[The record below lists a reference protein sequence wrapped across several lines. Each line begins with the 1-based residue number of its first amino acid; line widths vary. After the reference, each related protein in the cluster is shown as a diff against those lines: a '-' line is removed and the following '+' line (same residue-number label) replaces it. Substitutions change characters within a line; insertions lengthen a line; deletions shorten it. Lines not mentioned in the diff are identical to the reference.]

1 MKVAVI
7 GLGLIGGSIAR
18 AYKESGNTVIGC
30 DTDEVTIGWA
40 SVAGIIDEKLN
51 ESNMSECD
59 LILLA
64 VNPLTAVKW
73 LETNAPKISK
83 GTFVI
88 DLCGTKKTIC
98 EKGFALAEQN
108 GFTFIGGHPMAGYHL
123 SGIKNS
129 RADMFKDETIVIVPP
144 RYDDIALF
152 DKIESLLRPA
162 GFTHFTITTAEK
174 HDREIAFTSQLAH
187 VVSNAYVKSPIAQ
200 CHRGIS
206 AGSYKDLTRVAWL
219 NEKMWTELFM
229 DNRENLCEE
238 ISLIVNALN
247 EYKTAMEN
255 GDAETLERLLR
266 EGREAKERADG

>member
-1 MKVAVI
+1 MKVAII

-18 AYKESGNTVIGC
+18 AYKASGNTVFGC

-40 SVAGIIDEKLN
+40 SIAGIIDEKLD
-51 ESNMSECD
+51 EKNMTDCD

-73 LETNAPKISK
+73 LETNAPEIPKE
-83 GTFVI
+83 TFVI

-98 EKGFALAEQN
+98 EKGFSLAEQY
-108 GFTFIGGHPMAGYHL
+108 GFTFVGGHPMAGYHL

-129 RADMFKDETIVIVPP
+129 RVDMFKDETIVIVPP

-152 DKIESLLRPA
+152 DKIEKLLRPA
-162 GFTHFTITTAEK
+162 GFTNFTITTAEK

-238 ISLIVNALN
+238 ISLIISALG

-255 GDAETLERLLR
+255 GDSETLERLLR
-266 EGREAKERADG
+266 EGREAKEKADG